1 MRNEFSA
8 IIEQDEQWYEAN
20 LEKPIHLLLTAT
32 HKVRIILVIP
42 SPMSKFVKIAPDDV
56 AIYFVQRGM
65 KGSVAE
71 RLMVTEEGEIPKK
84 I

>member
-1 MRNEFSA
+1 
-8 IIEQDEQWYEAN
+8 
-20 LEKPIHLLLTAT
+20 
-32 HKVRIILVIP
+32 
-42 SPMSKFVKIAPDDV
+42 MSKFVKIAPDDV